1 MRKEAAYLTV
11 LGCLM
16 LGAPP
21 AQAAP
26 ATLAEWP
33 FNEGSGQ
40 VAHDVSGNG
49 LNGTFGAILG
59 SGSPGPVWT
68 LGHDG
73 GPALSFASTD
83 FVSVGDSPVLEPQ
96 PDVAVEA
103 WVRGSGSPGTYRY
116 VLSKGSVNCDRS
128 AYGLYSGVSGGL
140 AFYVSDTAHFFIS
153 PQIAPSRVWDGA
165 WHHVLGAYDGSRV
178 QLWVDGAEVGGGTA
192 ANVDIFYGIDSRGVF
207 LGTYRG
213 SCDLG
218 FVGDID
224 DVRVWDA
231 PPAPPSN
238 PPPPI
243 PPVPGTPT
251 VLPTSGG
258 GGSDAGGGGGGSA
271 PHSSS
276 SPKAKTS
283 CLRVSLTPSTVKVMR
298 KVRVKATVRRA
309 AKPASGVRVVISGAG
324 FKVGART
331 NKKGTATITVK
342 ARKRGR
348 LTVRVV
354 GQTSSC
360 PASTVR
366 AK

>member
-1 MRKEAAYLTV
+1 
-11 LGCLM
+11 M
-16 LGAPP
+16 LGATS

-26 ATLAEWP
+26 TTLADWP
-33 FNEGSGQ
+33 FYEGSGQ

-59 SGSPGPVWT
+59 SGSVGPAWT
-68 LGHDG
+68 VGHDG
-73 GPALSFASTD
+73 GPALSFASND
-83 FVSVGDSPVLEPQ
+83 FITVGDSTVLEPK

-103 WVRGSGSPGTYRY
+103 WVRGNGSPGAYRY
-116 VLSKGSVNCDRS
+116 VLSKGSVDCDRS

-165 WHHVLGAYDGSRV
+165 WHHVMGSYDGSRV
-178 QLWVDGAEVGGGTA
+178 QLWVDGAQVGGGTA
-192 ANVDIFYGIDSRGVF
+192 ANVDIFYGINSRGVF
-207 LGTYRG
+207 LGSYRG
-213 SCDLG
+213 TCDLG
-218 FVGDID
+218 FAGDID
-224 DVRVWDA
+224 DVRVWSA
-231 PPAPPSN
+231 PPAAPSN
-238 PPPPI
+238 PPPSI

-251 VLPTSGG
+251 VVPVSGGAASTGG
-258 GGSDAGGGGGGSA
+258 GGST
-271 PHSSS
+271 PPSSS
-276 SPKAKTS
+276 SPKATSKTA
-283 CLRVSLTPSTVKVMR
+283 CLRVSLNPHTVKVKR

-309 AKPASGVRVVISGAG
+309 TKPASGVRVEIRGAG
-324 FKVGART
+324 VKAKART

-354 GQTSSC
+354 GQKSSC